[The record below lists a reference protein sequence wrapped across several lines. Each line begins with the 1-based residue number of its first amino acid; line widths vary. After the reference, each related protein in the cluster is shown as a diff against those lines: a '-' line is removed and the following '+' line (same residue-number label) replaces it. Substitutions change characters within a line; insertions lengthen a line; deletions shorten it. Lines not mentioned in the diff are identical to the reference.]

1 METRW
6 RLDQE
11 NLARTRTKTWRET
24 GGDCLGG
31 VLLSHGLENVLHLLT
46 LLLGQVVGSD
56 PFLQELQATLL
67 LSNPKTEI
75 Q

>member
-11 NLARTRTKTWRET
+11 NLARKRPKFSGKIGR
-24 GGDCLGG
+24 DCLGG
-31 VLLSHGLENVLHLLT
+31 VLLPHGLENVLHLLT

-67 LSNPKTEI
+67 LTNPGTEI

>member
-1 METRW
+1 MATRPG
-6 RLDQE
+6 
-11 NLARTRTKTWRET
+11 NFGAKATKIWREMS
-24 GGDCLGG
+24 GDCLGG
-31 VLLSHGLENVLHLLT
+31 VLLPHGLENVLHLLT

-67 LSNPKTEI
+67 LTNPGTEI